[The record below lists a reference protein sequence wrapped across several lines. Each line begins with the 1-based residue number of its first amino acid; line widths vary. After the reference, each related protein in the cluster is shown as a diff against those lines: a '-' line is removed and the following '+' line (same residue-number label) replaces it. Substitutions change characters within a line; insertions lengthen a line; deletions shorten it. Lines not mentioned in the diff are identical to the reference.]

1 MKNYLIL
8 ILIFLC
14 LFFNNA
20 QSIETKII
28 YNVQN
33 EIITNIDIKNEFKY
47 LVALNSTLK
56 ELDKERILDISKNSI
71 ISEKIKKIE
80 ISKNFNEV
88 KIDEEYLN
96 YLLKNIYSKLGLKTL
111 DAFELYLNNYDLSLS
126 YVKEKLTIDAL
137 WNQLIILKYK
147 NQIVINEVKIK
158 KEISNK
164 SNIQSKEY
172 RLSEISFEIRD
183 KTEIKIKY
191 DEIIKS
197 INEIGFENTAAI
209 YSFSSSSTM
218 GGDIGWINKNS
229 LNNKIYKNIN
239 DLKIGE
245 ISKPIILPNGIL
257 ILKITDIKFSKI
269 NTDMKSA
276 LKEAINYE
284 RDRQLNQYSKIYY
297 NKIKK
302 NLKFDD

>member
-1 MKNYLIL
+1 MKNYL

-14 LFFNNA
+14 LFFNNV

-28 YNVQN
+28 YSIQN

-47 LVALNSTLK
+47 LVALNNNLK
-56 ELDKERILDISKNSI
+56 ELDKEIILNISKNSI
-71 ISEKIKKIE
+71 ISKKIKKIE
-80 ISKNFNEV
+80 LLKNFNEV

-96 YLLKNIYSKLGLKTL
+96 YLLKNIYSKLGLKTS
-111 DAFELYLNNYDLSLS
+111 DEFELYLNNYDLSLS

-137 WNQLIILKYK
+137 WNELIILKYK
-147 NQIVINEVKIK
+147 NQIVIDEVKIK
-158 KEISNK
+158 KEISDN

-172 RLSEISFEIRD
+172 QLSEISFEIKD

-197 INEIGFENTAAI
+197 INDIGFENTASI

-229 LNNKIYKNIN
+229 LSNKIYKNIN

-245 ISKPIILPNGIL
+245 ISKPITLPNGIL

-269 NTDMKSA
+269 NIDMVST
-276 LKEAINYE
+276 LKKAINYE

>member
-1 MKNYLIL
+1 MKNYL

-14 LFFNNA
+14 LFFNKV

-28 YNVQN
+28 YNLQN

-47 LVALNSTLK
+47 LVALNGTLK
-56 ELDKERILDISKNSI
+56 ELDKERILNISKNSI

-80 ISKNFNEV
+80 LTKNFNEV

-239 DLKIGE
+239 DLMLGE

-257 ILKITDIKFSKI
+257 ILRITDIKFSKI
-269 NTDMKSA
+269 NIDMESA

>member
-1 MKNYLIL
+1 MKNYLI
-8 ILIFLC
+8 IIFVC
-14 LFFNNA
+14 LFFNNV

-47 LVALNSTLK
+47 LVALNSALK
-56 ELDKERILDISKNSI
+56 ELDKERILNISKNSI

-80 ISKNFNEV
+80 VSKNFNEV

-96 YLLKNIYSKLGLKTL
+96 YLLKNIYSKLNLKTS
-111 DAFELYLNNYDLSLS
+111 DEFELYLNNYDLNLS

-147 NQIVINEVKIK
+147 NQIVISEDKIK

-164 SNIQSKEY
+164 SDVQSKEY
-172 RLSEISFEIRD
+172 RLSEINFEIRD
-183 KTEIKIKY
+183 KTQIKMKY
-191 DEIIKS
+191 NEIIKS

-229 LNNKIYKNIN
+229 LNNKVFKNIN

-269 NTDMKSA
+269 NIDMESA